1 MALLDKSN
9 KQDVKRYDDFVRN
22 SKFRSVTQD
31 RLWSEVKDDWGNEHV
46 YLEKNGEIVAALSI
60 LIKRLPGGFSV
71 LYAPRGPVCDVS
83 DIELVEELIKE
94 VDVVAK
100 KNKAIMLK
108 FDPEVSYSDELYN
121 LYKNNGFSLISKDDD
136 QDKLIQPRLN
146 MILYLEDHDEE
157 SIMMKFSKR
166 CRSSIRGSAR
176 RGVEVRYS
184 RSDEDIEILHDAYM
198 TMAAR
203 NKISTRSVEYFKQIR
218 DSFGEDCR
226 IYIATHEND
235 ILAAGLTIN
244 YYGKLYFLYAGSTN
258 IKRNLNPNHLMNYE
272 MIKWGIETGAE
283 QYDFGG
289 VFELSNN
296 DGLYMFKKSF
306 CDKDEPAQYIGEINK
321 VYRPFM
327 YNVLESVVPKIQ
339 NLRKKI
345 SRR

>member
-1 MALLDKSN
+1 MALLEKLN
-9 KQDVKRYDDFVRN
+9 KQDVKRYDEFVRN

-31 RLWSEVKDDWGNEHV
+31 RLWSEVKNDWGNEHV
-46 YLEKNGEIVAALSI
+46 YLEENGEIVATLSI

-83 DIELVEELIKE
+83 DIELVEALIKE
-94 VDVVAK
+94 VDVVAH

-108 FDPEVSYSDELYN
+108 FDPEVTYSDELYN
-121 LYKNNGFSLISKDDD
+121 LYQRNGFKLLSKDDD
-136 QDKLIQPRLN
+136 QEKLIQPRLN

-166 CRSSIRGSAR
+166 CRSSIRGSAKK
-176 RGVEVRYS
+176 GVEVRYS
-184 RSDEDIEILHDAYM
+184 RSDEDIEILHNTYM
-198 TMAAR
+198 TMAER

-218 DSFGEDCR
+218 DSFGENCR
-226 IYIATHEND
+226 IYIATHEDD

-289 VFELSNN
+289 VFELSKN
-296 DGLYMFKKSF
+296 DGLYKFKKSF
-306 CDKDEPAQYIGEINK
+306 CNKDEPAQYIGEIDK
-321 VYRPFM
+321 VFKPFM
-327 YNVLESVVPKIQ
+327 YTILETVIPLVKRF
-339 NLRKKI
+339 RKKL
-345 SRR
+345 RRR

>member
-1 MALLDKSN
+1 MALLN
-9 KQDVKRYDDFVRN
+9 KLNMEDVKRYDEFVRN
-22 SKFRSVTQD
+22 SKHRSVTQD
-31 RLWSEVKDDWGNEHV
+31 RLWSKVKDDWGNEHV
-46 YLEKNGEIVAALSI
+46 YLEENGEIVAAISI

-71 LYAPRGPVCDVS
+71 LYAPRGPVCDVT
-83 DIELVEELIKE
+83 DIKLVQALLKE

-121 LYKNNGFSLISKDDD
+121 LYETNGFSLISKDDD

-184 RSDEDIEILHDAYM
+184 RSDEDIAILHDAYT

-203 NKISTRSVEYFKQIR
+203 NKISTRSIEYFKLMR
-218 DSFGEDCR
+218 DTYGEDLR
-226 IYIATHEND
+226 IYIATHEED
-235 ILAAGLTIN
+235 VLAAGLTIN
-244 YYGKLYFLYAGSTN
+244 YNGKLYFLYAGSTN

-289 VFELSNN
+289 VFELSND
-296 DGLYMFKKSF
+296 DGLYLFKKSF

-321 VYRPFM
+321 VYKPFM
-327 YNVLESVVPKIQ
+327 YRILESFIPKVQ
-339 NLRKKI
+339 NLRKKL
-345 SRR
+345 SRG

>member
-1 MALLDKSN
+1 MALLN
-9 KQDVKRYDDFVRN
+9 KLNKEDVKRYDEFVRN
-22 SKFRSVTQD
+22 SEFRSVTQD
-31 RLWSEVKDDWGNEHV
+31 RLWSKVKDDWGNEHV
-46 YLEKNGEIVAALSI
+46 YLEKNGEIVAAISI

-83 DIELVEELIKE
+83 DIKLVQALLKE

-121 LYKNNGFSLISKDDD
+121 LYEANGFSLISKDDD

-146 MILYLEDHDEE
+146 MILHLEDHDEE

-176 RGVEVRYS
+176 KGVEVRYS

-203 NKISTRSVEYFKQIR
+203 NKISTRSIEYFKLLR
-218 DSFGEDCR
+218 DTYGEDLR
-226 IYIATHEND
+226 IYIASHEDD

-272 MIKWGIETGAE
+272 MIKWGIEAGAQ

-296 DGLYMFKKSF
+296 DGLYLFKKSF

-321 VYRPFM
+321 VYKPFM
-327 YNVLESVVPKIQ
+327 YRVLESFIPKVQ
-339 NLRKKI
+339 NLRKKL
-345 SRR
+345 RRG

>member
-1 MALLDKSN
+1 MVVLDKTN
-9 KQDVKRYDDFVRN
+9 KEDVRRYDEYVRN

-31 RLWSEVKDDWGNEHV
+31 RLWSQVKDDWGNEHV
-46 YLEKNGEIVAALSI
+46 YLEKDGEIIAAISI

-71 LYAPRGPVCDVS
+71 LYAPRGPVCDIT
-83 DIELVEELIKE
+83 DIKLVQNLLKEVEE
-94 VDVVAK
+94 VAK
-100 KNKAIMLK
+100 KNKAIVLK
-108 FDPEVSYSDELYN
+108 FDPETAYTEDLYN

-146 MILYLEDHDEE
+146 MILYLEDNDEE
-157 SIMMKFSKR
+157 SIMMKFSKK

-176 RGVEVRYS
+176 KGVEVRYS
-184 RSDEDIEILHDAYM
+184 RTDEDIEILHHAYM
-198 TMAAR
+198 TMAER
-203 NKISTRSVEYFKQIR
+203 NKISTRSVEYFKQLR
-218 DSFGEDCR
+218 DSYGEDLR
-226 IYIATHEND
+226 VYITTHEDD

-244 YYGKLYFLYAGSTN
+244 YFGKLYFLYAGSTN

-289 VFELSNN
+289 VFELSND
-296 DGLYMFKKSF
+296 DGLYRFKKSF

-321 VYRPFM
+321 VYKPFL
-327 YNVLESVVPKIQ
+327 YNILESVIPAIR
-339 NLRKKI
+339 NFRKKK